1 MIKIYTDGSC
11 IGNPGKGGWAVII
24 FMNNEKKILKGS
36 KDITTNNQ
44 MELTATIKALEY
56 ISTKDKIQIYTD
68 SKYVKQGITEW
79 ITKWKINGWKT
90 SKKEE
95 VKNKDL
101 WLELDNLASKNSIEW
116 VWVKAHSDNDLNN
129 EVDLLARKEAGLY

>member
-11 IGNPGKGGWAVII
+11 IGNPGKGGWAAII

-36 KDITTNNQ
+36 KEITTNNQ
-44 MELTATIKALEY
+44 MELTATIKALKY

-79 ITKWKINGWKT
+79 IKKWKINGWKT
-90 SKKEE
+90 SKKEN

-101 WLELDNLASKNSIEW
+101 WIVLEKLTSENFIEW

-129 EVDLLARKEAGLY
+129 EVDFLARKEAGL

>member
-11 IGNPGKGGWAVII
+11 IGNPGKGGWAAII

-90 SKKEE
+90 SKKED

-101 WLELDNLASKNSIEW
+101 WLELDNLTSKNSIEW
-116 VWVKAHSDNDLNN
+116 VWVKAHTDNDLNN
-129 EVDLLARKEAGLY
+129 EVDLLARKEAGL

>member
-1 MIKIYTDGSC
+1 
-11 IGNPGKGGWAVII
+11 
-24 FMNNEKKILKGS
+24 
-36 KDITTNNQ
+36 

-56 ISTKDKIQIYTD
+56 VNTKDKIQIYTD

-101 WLELDNLASKNSIEW
+101 WLELDNLTSKNSIEW

-129 EVDLLARKEAGLY
+129 EVDLLARKEAGL

>member
-11 IGNPGKGGWAVII
+11 IGNPGKGGWAAII

-36 KDITTNNQ
+36 KDLTTNNQ

-56 ISTKDKIQIYTD
+56 IGTKEKIQIYTD

-101 WLELDNLASKNSIEW
+101 WLELDNLTSKNSIEW

-129 EVDLLARKEAGLY
+129 EVDLLARKEAGL

>member
-11 IGNPGKGGWAVII
+11 IGNPGKGGWAAII
-24 FMNNEKKILKGS
+24 FNNNEKKILKGS
-36 KDITTNNQ
+36 KDLTTNNQ

-101 WLELDNLASKNSIEW
+101 WIELDNLNSKNSIEW

-129 EVDLLARKEAGLY
+129 EVDLLARKEAGL